1 MNTNLD
7 FQTLNDL
14 YYKRVFL
21 KEDSNNEGDSLSQLF
36 SALKGKEEK
45 IKEIVKA
52 LEPVVDKA
60 LEDPEEAANL
70 QPEEIKEIPQESYIS
85 EGILKRAGSNIA
97 GMARTFGGAS
107 NKDNN
112 LQTNRVNKRYE
123 MFKNKVEKHLRELE
137 RDLDVSSD
145 YDQTVKN
152 EIKGMI
158 SSLSSEEFGN
168 ITPKQSK
175 LGDFRHKL
183 GRGVEWIGKA
193 AALGGIGAVLGAGIA
208 GAVGASGIA
217 AGIIQGAVVGAV
229 RKAGADIINGK
240 KPSAKQVAMQAA
252 IVAALGG
259 ITALPVT
266 QEFISNNLD
275 AIYNHLFGGGEVGST
290 IPDSIPSDAGAD
302 IPSDA
307 GADIPSDADYVKDL
321 PFNNGTTL
329 NPEDYFDKWHN
340 PDYDIE
346 SGDVESIYDP
356 ESDLDISKVEFDT
369 ALFNK
374 GIKGLDEWSD
384 GPSPAI
390 VNAASDANLDA
401 DDYAKITQKFNELT
415 DEQLKSFKTKFDSNP
430 DKYAKELIKALMK
443 K

>member
-21 KEDSNNEGDSLSQLF
+21 KEDSNNEGDSLSELF

-112 LQTNRVNKRYE
+112 FQTNRVNKRYE

-137 RDLDVSSD
+137 RDLEVSSD

-275 AIYNHLFGGGEVGST
+275 AIYNHLFGGEEVGST
-290 IPDSIPSDAGAD
+290 IPDSIS
-302 IPSDA
+302 
-307 GADIPSDADYVKDL
+307 SDADYISNETDADYIDT
-321 PFNNGTTL
+321 PDSDGTTL
-329 NPEDYFDKWHN
+329 NPEDYFEKWH
-340 PDYDIE
+340 DSE
-346 SGDVESIYDP
+346 FDVD
-356 ESDLDISKVEFDT
+356 SDLDNNKLEFDN

>member
-7 FQTLNDL
+7 FHTLNDL

-21 KEDSNNEGDSLSQLF
+21 KEDSNNEGDSLSELF

-97 GMARTFGGAS
+97 GMARTFRSAS
-107 NKDNN
+107 DKDNN
-112 LQTNRVNKRYE
+112 FQTNRVNKRYE
-123 MFKNKVEKHLRELE
+123 MLKNKVEKHLRELE

-158 SSLSSEEFGN
+158 SNLSSEEFGN

-175 LGDFRHKL
+175 LGDIRHKL

-217 AGIIQGAVVGAV
+217 AGLIQGAVVGAV

-240 KPSAKQVAMQAA
+240 KPNAKQVAMQAA

-275 AIYNHLFGGGEVGST
+275 AISNYLFGGEEVGST
-290 IPDSIPSDAGAD
+290 ISDSIPSDT
-302 IPSDA
+302 
-307 GADIPSDADYVKDL
+307 DADYLKDL
-321 PFNNGTTL
+321 PFYNGNTL

-340 PDYDIE
+340 PNYDPDSNI
-346 SGDVESIYDP
+346 ESIYDP
-356 ESDLDISKVEFDT
+356 TSDLDISKVEFDT

>member
-7 FQTLNDL
+7 FHTLNDL

-21 KEDSNNEGDSLSQLF
+21 KEDPNNEGDPLSKLLD
-36 SALKGKEEK
+36 ALKGKEEK
-45 IKEIVKA
+45 IKEIVNA
-52 LEPVVDKA
+52 LEPVVAKA
-60 LEDPEEAANL
+60 LEDPKEAANL
-70 QPEEIKEIPQESYIS
+70 QSEEIKQIPQESYIS

-152 EIKGMI
+152 EIKAMI
-158 SSLSSEEFGN
+158 SNLSSEEFGN

-175 LGDFRHKL
+175 LGDIRHKI
-183 GRGVEWIGKA
+183 GRGVEWVGKA
-193 AALGGIGAVLGAGIA
+193 ATLGGIGAMLGAGIA

-217 AGIIQGAVVGAV
+217 AGLIQGAVVGAV

-275 AIYNHLFGGGEVGST
+275 SIYNHLFGGEEVGST
-290 IPDSIPSDAGAD
+290 IPDSIPTDVDAN
-302 IPSDA
+302 
-307 GADIPSDADYVKDL
+307 YVKDL
-321 PFNNGTTL
+321 PFNTGNTL

-340 PDYDIE
+340 PDYDPE

-369 ALFNK
+369 ALFKK
-374 GIKGLDEWSD
+374 GITGLGEWSD

-390 VNAASDANLDA
+390 VNAASEANLDA

-415 DEQLKSFKTKFDSNP
+415 DEQLKNFKTNFKSNP
-430 DKYAKELIKALMK
+430 DKYAKALIQVLMK

>member
-14 YYKRVFL
+14 YYKRIFL
-21 KEDSNNEGDSLSQLF
+21 KEDSNNEGDSLSELF

-112 LQTNRVNKRYE
+112 FQTNRVNKRYE

-137 RDLDVSSD
+137 RDLEVSSD

-217 AGIIQGAVVGAV
+217 AGLIQGAVVGAV

-275 AIYNHLFGGGEVGST
+275 AIYNHLFGGEEVGST
-290 IPDSIPSDAGAD
+290 IPDSIS
-302 IPSDA
+302 
-307 GADIPSDADYVKDL
+307 SDADYISNETDADYIDT
-321 PFNNGTTL
+321 PDSDGTTL
-329 NPEDYFDKWHN
+329 NPEDYFEKWH
-340 PDYDIE
+340 DSE
-346 SGDVESIYDP
+346 FDVD
-356 ESDLDISKVEFDT
+356 SDLDNNKLEFDN

-374 GIKGLDEWSD
+374 GINGLDEWSD

>member
-21 KEDSNNEGDSLSQLF
+21 KEDSNNEGDSLSELF

-60 LEDPEEAANL
+60 LEDPKEAANL

-112 LQTNRVNKRYE
+112 FQTNRVNKRYE

-137 RDLDVSSD
+137 RDLEVSSD

-275 AIYNHLFGGGEVGST
+275 AIYNHLFGGEEVGST
-290 IPDSIPSDAGAD
+290 IPDSIPSDAD
-302 IPSDA
+302 YISNET
-307 GADIPSDADYVKDL
+307 DADYIDT
-321 PFNNGTTL
+321 PDSDGTTL
-329 NPEDYFDKWHN
+329 NPEDYFEKWH
-340 PDYDIE
+340 DSE
-346 SGDVESIYDP
+346 FDVD
-356 ESDLDISKVEFDT
+356 SDLDNNKLEFDN

>member
-21 KEDSNNEGDSLSQLF
+21 KEDSNNEGDSLSELF

-112 LQTNRVNKRYE
+112 FQTNRVNKRYE

-137 RDLDVSSD
+137 RDLEVSSD
-145 YDQTVKN
+145 YDKTVKD

-168 ITPKQSK
+168 ITPKQSR

-217 AGIIQGAVVGAV
+217 AGLIQGAVVGAV

-259 ITALPVT
+259 ITSLPVT

-275 AIYNHLFGGGEVGST
+275 AIYNHLFGGEEVGST
-290 IPDSIPSDAGAD
+290 IPDSIPSDAD
-302 IPSDA
+302 YISNET
-307 GADIPSDADYVKDL
+307 DADYIDT
-321 PFNNGTTL
+321 PDSDGTTL
-329 NPEDYFDKWHN
+329 NPEDYFEKWH
-340 PDYDIE
+340 DSE
-346 SGDVESIYDP
+346 FDVD
-356 ESDLDISKVEFDT
+356 SDLDNNKLEFDN

>member
-21 KEDSNNEGDSLSQLF
+21 KEDSNNEGDSLSELF

-97 GMARTFGGAS
+97 GMSRTFGGAS

-112 LQTNRVNKRYE
+112 FQTNRVNKRYE

-137 RDLDVSSD
+137 RDLEVSSD

-275 AIYNHLFGGGEVGST
+275 AIYNHLFGGEEVGST
-290 IPDSIPSDAGAD
+290 IPDSIS
-302 IPSDA
+302 
-307 GADIPSDADYVKDL
+307 SDADYISNETDADYIDT
-321 PFNNGTTL
+321 PDSDGTTL
-329 NPEDYFDKWHN
+329 NPEDYFEKWH
-340 PDYDIE
+340 DSE
-346 SGDVESIYDP
+346 FDVD
-356 ESDLDISKVEFDT
+356 SDLDNNKLEFDN

>member
-21 KEDSNNEGDSLSQLF
+21 KEDSNNEGDSLSELF

-112 LQTNRVNKRYE
+112 FQTNRVNKRYE

-137 RDLDVSSD
+137 RDLEVSSD

-275 AIYNHLFGGGEVGST
+275 AIYNHLFGGEEVGST
-290 IPDSIPSDAGAD
+290 IPDSIPNET
-302 IPSDA
+302 
-307 GADIPSDADYVKDL
+307 DADYIDT
-321 PFNNGTTL
+321 PDFDGTTL
-329 NPEDYFDKWHN
+329 NPEDYFEKWH
-340 PDYDIE
+340 DSE
-346 SGDVESIYDP
+346 FDVD
-356 ESDLDISKVEFDT
+356 SDLDNNKLEFDN

-390 VNAASDANLDA
+390 VKAASDANLDS